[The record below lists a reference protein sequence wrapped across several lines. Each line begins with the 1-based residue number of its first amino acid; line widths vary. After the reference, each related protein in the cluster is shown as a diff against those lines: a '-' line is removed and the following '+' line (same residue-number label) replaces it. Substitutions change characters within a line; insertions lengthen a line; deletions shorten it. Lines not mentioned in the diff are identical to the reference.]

1 MKQPGAG
8 ASMAQ
13 AAAFDVIVVGAGG
26 SGLAAAARA
35 AQSGARVLVLERR
48 AQVGGTTW
56 MAVGSISAARTQL
69 QQRAGIDDD
78 FGGFVEDMNAFTAD
92 LLAQDHAPLRRML
105 AEQAGIT
112 VDWLA
117 QQGVAFAGPYEEP
130 PHRIRRMHNTIPG
143 PGAIVQR
150 LLITCK
156 RHGVSL
162 RTGVTVSR
170 LLMDAAG
177 RVEGVE
183 YLEQGQLCQAM
194 ARGGVV
200 LASGD
205 FSGSQAMR
213 QAHLPEPAARASPIN
228 PDNQGDGFRLAQ
240 EAGAVLVHMD
250 KIFGPQMR
258 FERSQ
263 RPGLNDTLPSWPW
276 LTRLGALFFMHAP
289 GWMLQPLI
297 KSLLIANMSP
307 SEELFRQ
314 GAVLVDKQGRRLDTA
329 RPAVSVAMTQ
339 ERAGYIVIPGAVAD
353 KFRAHPFYL
362 STAPGIA
369 YAYLGDYERGRPD
382 IVHRASSLPALA
394 QALGMNVAELAQSTN
409 AGSPQG
415 PWLALGPV
423 RAMLTTTEGAVRVD
437 TSCRVLNANDQV
449 IDGLYAVGCIG
460 QGGLLLRGHGLH
472 LAWAFTSGRVAGQD
486 ASCQVAQGAQ

>member
-1 MKQPGAG
+1 
-8 ASMAQ
+8 
-13 AAAFDVIVVGAGG
+13 
-26 SGLAAAARA
+26 
-35 AQSGARVLVLERR
+35 
-48 AQVGGTTW
+48 
-56 MAVGSISAARTQL
+56 
-69 QQRAGIDDD
+69 
-78 FGGFVEDMNAFTAD
+78 
-92 LLAQDHAPLRRML
+92 
-105 AEQAGIT
+105 
-112 VDWLA
+112 
-117 QQGVAFAGPYEEP
+117 
-130 PHRIRRMHNTIPG
+130 MHNTIPG

-339 ERAGYIVIPGAVAD
+339 ERAGYIVMPGAVAD

-394 QALGMNVAELAQSTN
+394 QALGGPQQAIAENEPYQIEDDSDYTV
-409 AGSPQG
+409 
-415 PWLALGPV
+415 PV
-423 RAMLTTTEGAVRVD
+423 HGEARGLDAVLVEIRQDLIGAPP
-437 TSCRVLNANDQV
+437 
-449 IDGLYAVGCIG
+449 G
-460 QGGLLLRGHGLH
+460 
-472 LAWAFTSGRVAGQD
+472 AGQW
-486 ASCQVAQGAQ
+486 AARLAAALAACTAR

>member
-1 MKQPGAG
+1 MRQDSPGGPPLEDAR
-8 ASMAQ
+8 
-13 AAAFDVIVVGAGG
+13 FDVIVVGAGG
-26 SGLAAAARA
+26 SGLAAAASA

-69 QQRAGIDDD
+69 QKRAGIDDNFD
-78 FGGFVEDMNAFTAD
+78 GFVEDMNAFTAD
-92 LLAQDHAPLRRML
+92 LLPLDHAPLRRML

-117 QQGVAFAGPYEEP
+117 AQGVAFAGPYEEP

-150 LLITCK
+150 LLVTCR
-156 RHGVSL
+156 RHGV
-162 RTGVTVSR
+162 RVNTGVTVSR
-170 LLMDAAG
+170 LLIGAGG

-183 YLEQGQLCQAM
+183 YLEHGRPCRAM
-194 ARGGVV
+194 ASGGVV

-228 PDNQGDGFRLAQ
+228 PDNLGDGFRLAQ

-258 FERSQ
+258 FERSS
-263 RPGLNDTLPSWPW
+263 RPGLNDTLPAWPW
-276 LTRLGALFFMHAP
+276 LSRLGALFFMHAP

-314 GAVLVDKQGRRLDTA
+314 GAVLVDTQGRRLDEG
-329 RPAVSVAMTQ
+329 RPALAVAMT
-339 ERAGYIVIPGAVAD
+339 EARAAYIVMPGAVAD
-353 KFRAHPFYL
+353 KFRAHPYYL

-382 IVHRASSLPALA
+382 IVHRAGSLPALA
-394 QALGMNVAELAQSTN
+394 QALGMSAAELAQS
-409 AGSPQG
+409 AGGTADG

-437 TSCRVLNANDQV
+437 THCRVLDAHDQV
-449 IDGLYAVGCIG
+449 IPGLYAAGCIG

-472 LAWAFTSGRVAGQD
+472 LAWAFTSGRVAGAD
-486 ASCQVAQGAQ
+486 ASRLALGAVA